1 MVLLVVIF
9 AMFSCSNT
17 TRMVNQR
24 VTDAAQIQ
32 SVLEQ
37 KNFTFVAESVL
48 PMRGTLR
55 MLNERYDLQ
64 VKGDTLISDLPYF
77 GRARTAPMNPS
88 DVGIHFTS
96 TKYNYDISQAG
107 KKSRNIVIKPLDHND
122 VRQMILQVFDN
133 GKATLNVT
141 QNSKDAISYNG
152 YIRANPQ

>member
-1 MVLLVVIF
+1 MSLLVAIF
-9 AMFSCSNT
+9 AISSCSNT
-17 TRMVNQR
+17 NRIVNQR

-48 PMRGTLR
+48 PLRGSLR
-55 MLNERYDLQ
+55 MLNERYGLQ

-88 DVGIHFTS
+88 DAGVHFTS
-96 TKYNYDISQAG
+96 MQYNYDISQKG
-107 KKSRNIVIKPLDHND
+107 NKSWNIVIKPLDHND

-152 YIRANPQ
+152 YIRANTQ